1 MRRYLG
7 TLAFALLTLTNGY
20 AFEAAFDGTDRQGA
34 PTFRFV
40 PVNYRT
46 FALDFLGQRLT
57 YLKWEIGSSTR
68 LHSKNSRY
76 VGTLTNGLAEIQAS
90 DKRGI
95 VKKMTFKD
103 GKVTRY
109 FQETDDPEVQ
119 KADLKM
125 LSAAMP
131 RRRYLETLRT
141 RVDLGGSSKAYW
153 KSSNR
158 LTLWYDNP
166 NEAGAFLAMVAMFF
180 FALALRFKKILR
192 VISTVLAMAAVVG
205 LWLTSSRGS
214 LIGLVVGLAA
224 VILVVCRKKL
234 LASRKW
240 FVVGF
245 LCLLLPCAA
254 VFCMRPR
261 EGMLN
266 YSNQMRLNAWR
277 AGPRLIAAAPCGW
290 WRSSGHCYCD
300 WIEDFDD
307 DYSLRWLVNSHLS
320 ALAYVGWAL
329 GFCYLFVWTVLL
341 GVMWK
346 NAVEDKNCVAL
357 GVWSSL
363 PVSMWFSTVGVSWS
377 FWVLPALVALP
388 ELIKTV
394 RAKRMSHKMLRNGLI
409 VSAVLLGVAIGV
421 GIIQELRSEAPF
433 LVKKTTEGVQ
443 IGSGERKIYVVD
455 DNHVLSG
462 GIPGGLGKELRRHVL
477 DQKNGVSIVLA
488 ESLAD
493 IPGEVGSLVVSG
505 ERCREYVDRFER
517 DEDVPIAENLL
528 FVSPTCPPA
537 DIPEELT
544 ETSRIR
550 IVTGEF
556 AAEVDKGY
564 RAAVPQWVTKV
575 PGCALYVPGWL
586 NFAQTVSNPRD

>member
-1 MRRYLG
+1 M
-7 TLAFALLTLTNGY
+7 
-20 AFEAAFDGTDRQGA
+20 
-34 PTFRFV
+34 
-40 PVNYRT
+40 
-46 FALDFLGQRLT
+46 
-57 YLKWEIGSSTR
+57 
-68 LHSKNSRY
+68 
-76 VGTLTNGLAEIQAS
+76 
-90 DKRGI
+90 
-95 VKKMTFKD
+95 
-103 GKVTRY
+103 
-109 FQETDDPEVQ
+109 
-119 KADLKM
+119 
-125 LSAAMP
+125 
-131 RRRYLETLRT
+131 
-141 RVDLGGSSKAYW
+141 
-153 KSSNR
+153 
-158 LTLWYDNP
+158 
-166 NEAGAFLAMVAMFF
+166 
-180 FALALRFKKILR
+180 
-192 VISTVLAMAAVVG
+192 
-205 LWLTSSRGS
+205 
-214 LIGLVVGLAA
+214 
-224 VILVVCRKKL
+224 
-234 LASRKW
+234 
-240 FVVGF
+240 
-245 LCLLLPCAA
+245 
-254 VFCMRPR
+254 
-261 EGMLN
+261 
-266 YSNQMRLNAWR
+266 
-277 AGPRLIAAAPCGW
+277 
-290 WRSSGHCYCD
+290 
-300 WIEDFDD
+300 
-307 DYSLRWLVNSHLS
+307 
-320 ALAYVGWAL
+320 AYVGWAL
-329 GFCYLFVWTVLL
+329 GFCYLFAWTVLL